1 MRNIVLVGFM
11 GAGKTTT
18 GQLLARKLNRR
29 FIDLDQVIEANAG
42 KPVSEIF
49 RLYGEEFFREQERQT
64 IRELSPLNNA
74 VIATGGGVM
83 QQPENVDNLKQHG
96 WMVCLEAS
104 VDTIISRIGTDK
116 SRPLLNEPNR
126 EELIGRL
133 LQERTPCYRQADF
146 TVNTN
151 KITPDEVA
159 DRIIAFMSA

>member
-11 GAGKTTT
+11 GVGKTTT
-18 GQLLARKLNRR
+18 GQLLAKKLKRR
-29 FIDLDQVIEANAG
+29 FIDLDQEIEAKSG

-49 RLYGEEFFREQERQT
+49 RLHGEEFFREQERLA
-64 IRELSPLNNA
+64 IRELLPQGN
-74 VIATGGGVM
+74 VIIATGGGVM
-83 QQPENVDNLKQHG
+83 QQPENVDNLKKHG

-116 SRPLLNEPNR
+116 TRPLLNEPNR
-126 EELIGRL
+126 EELIGKL
-133 LQERTPCYRQADF
+133 LQERMPSYRLADF

-159 DRIIAFMSA
+159 DRIIAFMLA